1 MRQVLRLLGIGIVAG
16 AGPAMAQTI
25 DVPLAAAQWQASD
38 SIRFEQWQGRPALWI
53 NKGFAWATGVSAAN
67 GSFEA
72 DIWTGASAQNIGI
85 TFHTRDR
92 NASEVIF
99 VRPGLSGTPES
110 VQYGP
115 ALNGTGVAWQI
126 YHGDGANAVANIARE
141 TWVHLEVR
149 VAGDTARFYLEHAA
163 EPILTVP
170 HLVLGPDA
178 GGSIGV
184 WTGAFGRGA
193 WFSNVRYTADNGS
206 HPVPSPPLPIGTITD
221 WEISQAFEAATQTP
235 GSLPA
240 PASLKWERVR
250 AEAPGLVLLNRYRV
264 APARGAPGAFP
275 DSILGGQVNGSRVV
289 YARTVITAAKAG
301 IRRIHVGFSDAAVLY
316 SNGVPLFAGFR
327 PAYLNDLGYMN
338 LLGDAVY
345 LPLKAGRNEIVLAVT
360 EYFGGWAFSAR
371 LDP

>member
-1 MRQVLRLLGIGIVAG
+1 MRLLLRLLGIGILAATG
-16 AGPAMAQTI
+16 SLRAQVVNI
-25 DVPLAAAQWQASD
+25 PLAPAQWQATD
-38 SIRFEQWQGRPALWI
+38 SIRFDQWQGRPALWI
-53 NKGFAWATGVSAAN
+53 NKGLAFARDVHATN
-67 GSFEA
+67 GTFEV

-85 TFHTRDR
+85 TFHSRDR

-110 VQYGP
+110 IQYGP

-126 YHGDGANAVANIARE
+126 YHGDGANAATNISHDA
-141 TWVHLEVR
+141 WVHLEVR
-149 VAGDTARFYLEHAA
+149 VAGDTARLYLDHAT
-163 EPILTVP
+163 EPTLVVP

-193 WFSNVRYTADNGS
+193 WFSNVRYTPDPTPHAIAQLE
-206 HPVPSPPLPIGTITD
+206 LPTGTIAD
-221 WEISQAFEAATQTP
+221 WEISQAFEAATQVP
-235 GSLPA
+235 GKLPA
-240 PASLKWERVR
+240 ATSLKWEKVR
-250 AEAPGLVLLNRYRV
+250 AEFPGLVLLNRYRV
-264 APARGAPGAFP
+264 ASARGAPGAFP
-275 DSILGGQVNGSRVV
+275 DSILAGRVAGSRVV

-301 IRRIHVGFSDAAVLY
+301 LRRIHIGFSDAAILY
-316 SNGVPLFAGFR
+316 GNGVPLFAGFR